1 MKTSGIV
8 AALIAAGGVV
18 SLVLL
23 LKPPV
28 ATGFNGP
35 MRSADC
41 QSCHADVYAEWQDS
55 HHAFAYL
62 NPEVRKLSNDFRNE
76 ECLACHAPR
85 PVLAFAPG
93 ERVLSRSTDRGA
105 GVDCLACHQSGDGQ
119 GIATANP
126 QPRTSAPCKPH
137 FEPRLADVNL
147 CASCHNQ
154 HKTVDQW
161 RDAPAGLK
169 GKNCLQCHMDETW
182 RKGGRKGRHHG
193 FPAAHDRDALLRAV
207 QMTGGLLEQNSI
219 YWVAI
224 ENVGAGH
231 NFPTDERSRAADVQV
246 RWQASKGDWSDW
258 QHIHRFRDPYRDETD
273 LTNTQLPSG
282 QTWRKEDPVPEASV
296 AGQARLLYRSQPFLP
311 DDQAI
316 ELYRVELE
324 L

>member
-1 MKTSGIV
+1 MKASGIL
-8 AALIAAGGVV
+8 AALIAATGVV
-18 SLVLL
+18 ALFFLIK
-23 LKPPV
+23 KP
-28 ATGFNGP
+28 ATEDFRGP

-41 QSCHADVYAEWQDS
+41 QSCHADVYAEWQAS
-55 HHAFAYL
+55 HHAYAYL

-105 GVDCLACHQSGDGQ
+105 GVDCLACHQSSDGQ
-119 GIATANP
+119 GVATANP
-126 QPRTSAPCKPH
+126 QPRTGAPCQPR
-137 FEPRLADVNL
+137 FEARLADVNL

-169 GKNCLQCHMDETW
+169 GKNCLQCHMAESW

-193 FPAAHDRDALLRAV
+193 FPAAHDRDALLSAV
-207 QMTGGLLEQNSI
+207 QMTGGLLENHSKF
-219 YWVAI
+219 WVAI

-246 RWQASKGDWSDW
+246 RWQATDGGWSAW
-258 QHIHRFRDPYRDETD
+258 QQLHRFRDPYRDETD

-282 QTWRKEDPVPEASV
+282 QIWRLEREIPPSNS
-296 AGQARLLYRSQPFLP
+296 AGQVRLLYRSQPFLP

-316 ELYRVELE
+316 ELYRIEWEL
-324 L
+324 